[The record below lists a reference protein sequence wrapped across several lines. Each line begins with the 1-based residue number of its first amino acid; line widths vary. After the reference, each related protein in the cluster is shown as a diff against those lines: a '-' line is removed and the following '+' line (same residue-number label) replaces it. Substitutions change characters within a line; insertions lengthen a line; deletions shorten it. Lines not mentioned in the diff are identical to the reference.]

1 MDKIR
6 NLSVDNELSEEDK
19 KNKLYKT
26 VLEELTDIKVNT
38 KKFEDIEKYPN
49 KAFLE
54 VNSEVMDIIYELQ
67 LEHLYEAKRGLNEQV
82 IRTLTALNLK
92 KAKELLFKRAE
103 IVIPKKLREVADR
116 VGASFKKCE
125 IVMSQK
131 GWLAMNCYRGSK
143 MLFCATN
150 VQLPEKSLE
159 ALCIHEL
166 AHNYV
171 LRHDSAFYKK
181 MIELGGEEAYKLDQA
196 LFKEGKWPYLKF

>member
-1 MDKIR
+1 MIKLTELKLNRIRKIINIDINGEEKLITIYNPIGKKRTLLMDKIR

-92 KAKELLFKRAE
+92 KAKELADLMN
-103 IVIPKKLREVADR
+103 EV
-116 VGASFKKCE
+116 
-125 IVMSQK
+125 
-131 GWLAMNCYRGSK
+131 L
-143 MLFCATN
+143 
-150 VQLPEKSLE
+150 
-159 ALCIHEL
+159 
-166 AHNYV
+166 
-171 LRHDSAFYKK
+171 
-181 MIELGGEEAYKLDQA
+181 
-196 LFKEGKWPYLKF
+196 